1 MNVLCIVTRL
11 TRLILE
17 ILRMVLFNKLCN
29 SGACVALLF
38 FISFLSPTTQAL
50 DDGSWAYTLD
60 GNAATIT
67 GRVNSCPADLNI
79 PDEVDGY
86 TVTKIGAFAFS
97 NAGVMTVKIPS
108 TVLSIGGDAF
118 QGNLI
123 ASVDLPNGLV
133 DIGRG
138 AFHGNVLTNIIIPN
152 TVVSI
157 GKEAISFNKLTSVVI
172 PNGLTELPDSM
183 RT

>member
-1 MNVLCIVTRL
+1 MARSNKRL
-11 TRLILE
+11 SSSYYSVV
-17 ILRMVLFNKLCN
+17 VLFIFC
-29 SGACVALLF
+29 F
-38 FISFLSPTTQAL
+38 SPTTQAL
-50 DDGSWAYTLD
+50 DDGSWAYTVD

-67 GRVNSCPADLNI
+67 GRVNSCPADVNI

-157 GKEAISFNKLTSVVI
+157 GKEAFSFNKLTSVVI
-172 PNGLTELPDSM
+172 PNGLTELPDSIFAQNALTSVCLLYTSPSP
-183 RT
+183 RD